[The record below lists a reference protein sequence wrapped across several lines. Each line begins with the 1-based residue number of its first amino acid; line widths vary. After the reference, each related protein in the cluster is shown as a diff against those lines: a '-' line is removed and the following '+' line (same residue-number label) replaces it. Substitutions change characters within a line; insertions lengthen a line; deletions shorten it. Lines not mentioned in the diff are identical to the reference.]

1 MKFRGRYFVQ
11 ISSVVVAFAGVIVS
25 VAWSQSS
32 ERGSPMRQNTMAS
45 PWQSARNDGAAESDA
60 VFKSYRFRDGEV
72 LPEVRIH
79 YATLGSPHRDGSGQ
93 IDNAVLVIHW
103 TGSDGNALLSKN
115 YMEALFA
122 PGKPLDASRYFL
134 IFPDNVGHGHS
145 SKPSD
150 GLKARFPKYGYG
162 DMVDLQYR
170 LLTEK
175 LGVKHLRAILGM
187 SMGGMNAWQWAE
199 SHPDFMDGIMPVVS
213 MPIPVSG
220 RNLLWRRIVINAI
233 ESDPDYRGGDYSHPP
248 SGWIKIFPVMRMM
261 LDGVPHLQEVIPDQA
276 GADRF
281 IAEAQKQAMPTDAN
295 DILYSLRSSSDYSP
309 EPDLHSITTVVYALN
324 FSDDAFNPAEL
335 NNMDGLIARVPH
347 GRFVLQRGSAQSFGH
362 LTMAHPELWANHVAE
377 FMRSLRPKE

>member
-1 MKFRGRYFVQ
+1 LKFTGRYFVS
-11 ISSVVVAFAGVIVS
+11 ISSVVVALAGVIVH
-25 VAWSQSS
+25 VAWSQST
-32 ERGSPMRQNTMAS
+32 EKGTTMQQNAMAS
-45 PWQSARNDGAAESDA
+45 PWQAARNDGAAESDA
-60 VFKSYRFRDGEV
+60 VFKNYRFRDGEV

-79 YATLGSPHRDGSGQ
+79 YATLGTPHRDDSGQ
-93 IDNAVLVIHW
+93 IDNAVLVVHW

-115 YMEALFA
+115 YMDALFA

-134 IFPDNVGHGHS
+134 VFPDNVGHGRS

-150 GLKARFPKYGYG
+150 GLRAQFPKYGYG

-170 LLTEK
+170 LLTQV

-220 RNLLWRRIVINAI
+220 RNLLWRRIVINSI
-233 ESDPDYRGGDYSHPP
+233 QSDPDYKAGDYSSPP
-248 SGWIKIFPVMRMM
+248 AGWIKIFPLMRMM
-261 LDGVPHLQEVIPDQA
+261 LDGVPHLQEVVPDQA

-295 DILYSLRSSSDYSP
+295 DILYSLRSSSDYNP
-309 EPDLHSITTVVYALN
+309 EPELHSIKTIVYALN

-335 NNMDGLIARVPH
+335 QNMDGLIAKVPH
-347 GRFVLQRGSAQSFGH
+347 GRFVLQPGSAQTFGH

-377 FMRSLRPKE
+377 FIQSLP

>member
-1 MKFRGRYFVQ
+1 LKFRGRYFVP
-11 ISSVVVAFAGVIVS
+11 ISVVVVALVGVS
-25 VAWSQSS
+25 VTPAWSQST
-32 ERGSPMRQNTMAS
+32 EKGTDMQQNGMTS
-45 PWQSARNDGAAESDA
+45 PWQAARNDGAAESDA

-79 YATLGSPHRDGSGQ
+79 YATLGTPHRDGAGH
-93 IDNAVLVIHW
+93 IDNAVLVLHW

-115 YMEALFA
+115 YMGALFA

-134 IFPDNVGHGHS
+134 IFPDNVGHGRS

-150 GLKARFPKYGYG
+150 GLRARFPKYGYG

-170 LLTEK
+170 LLTQK
-175 LGVKHLRAILGM
+175 LGVQHLRAILGM

-199 SHPDFMDGIMPVVS
+199 SHPDFMDGVMPVVS
-213 MPIPVSG
+213 MPVPVSG
-220 RNLLWRRIVINAI
+220 RNLLWRRIVIDSI
-233 ESDPDYRGGDYSHPP
+233 QSDPDYKAGDYSSPP
-248 SGWIKIFPVMRMM
+248 SGWIKIFPLMRMM
-261 LDGVPHLQEVIPDQA
+261 LDGVPHLQEAVPDQA

-295 DILYSLRSSSDYSP
+295 DILYSLRSSSDYNP
-309 EPDLHSITTVVYALN
+309 EPELRAINTIVYALN

-335 NNMDGLIARVPH
+335 QNMDGLIAKVPR
-347 GRFVLQRGSAQSFGH
+347 GRFVLQPGSFQSFGH

-377 FMRSLRPKE
+377 FMKSLPDRR